1 MGLLG
6 SCATTDSK
14 SIDNSGAALGR
25 LAAVRTLPDQPADCK
40 VKESHVRVT
49 KGADPWSLL
58 IREGSQLDKANSR
71 IDRCNGS
78 GGFYDRVKSKYGSA
92 VKGN

>member
-1 MGLLG
+1 M
-6 SCATTDSK
+6 
-14 SIDNSGAALGR
+14 GR

-40 VKESHVRVT
+40 VKERHVRVT
-49 KGADPWSLL
+49 KGSDPWSLL

-78 GGFYDRVKSKYGSA
+78 GGFYDSVKTKF
-92 VKGN
+92 GNVTERN